1 MMRELRIYGPRE
13 ALYLQALRR
22 LGSAELALAMQR
34 AAGIDRI
41 VKGLTR
47 GDAWSEMM
55 SLATSIAGAP
65 ALAGN

>member
-22 LGSAELALAMQR
+22 VDSAQLAQALQT

-47 GDAWSEMM
+47 GDAWSEMT